1 MIELTLT
8 PPSANTVRFGISPLD
23 EALGAM
29 QTVLGL
35 RGHPTH
41 LPWVARAV
49 DAVRELPLAE
59 LAAVMSARHYITD
72 FLAPPPDSPQTTAE
86 AQLAE
91 IRRTPPAQVATELA
105 MVDADLGALPEDP
118 GVARDL
124 LADQLELFWTELLE
138 PNWPRMHRLLTAD
151 IEYRSRRLAAGGIA
165 LALTD
170 IHPQVR
176 LAEDVLMIDVKERS
190 RITLDRRGLLLIPGV
205 FAWPRVGVITVPPW
219 QPAVLYPARGVAEL
233 WTPAAKPNDALAGV
247 LGRTKATLLTALDEQ
262 ASTSALATRLGLS
275 NGTVS
280 EHLTALRAAGLLT
293 TARRGHTVHYRRT
306 ELGDALLRP

>member
-1 MIELTLT
+1 MIELMLT

-41 LPWVARAV
+41 LPWAARAV
-49 DAVRELPLAE
+49 DAARELPLAE
-59 LAAVMSARHYITD
+59 VAAVMSARHYITD

-138 PNWPRMHRLLTAD
+138 PNWPRMHQLLTAD
-151 IEYRSRRLAAGGIA
+151 IEYRSRRLAAGGGRA
-165 LALTD
+165 PAPP
-170 IHPQVR
+170 HPP
-176 LAEDVLMIDVKERS
+176 
-190 RITLDRRGLLLIPGV
+190 PG
-205 FAWPRVGVITVPPW
+205 A
-219 QPAVLYPARGVAEL
+219 
-233 WTPAAKPNDALAGV
+233 
-247 LGRTKATLLTALDEQ
+247 
-262 ASTSALATRLGLS
+262 
-275 NGTVS
+275 
-280 EHLTALRAAGLLT
+280 
-293 TARRGHTVHYRRT
+293 ARRGR
-306 ELGDALLRP
+306 AP